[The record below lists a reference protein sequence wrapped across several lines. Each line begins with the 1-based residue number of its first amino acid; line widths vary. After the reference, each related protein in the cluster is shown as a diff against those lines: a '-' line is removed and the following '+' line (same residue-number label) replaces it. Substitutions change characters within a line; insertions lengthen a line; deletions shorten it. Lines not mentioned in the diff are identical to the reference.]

1 MLRCG
6 YDEVVLK
13 GAMCQAEWSK
23 GLRGSGS

>member
-6 YDEVVLK
+6 YDEIVLK
-13 GAMCQAEWSK
+13 GAMCQTEWSK